1 VSLKFTDMKKIM
13 MFMASIM
20 TSVALNA
27 QVFEQGSNHL
37 NLGYGVGL
45 GYGRLLNAYSANQ
58 GYKFSG
64 FGPAFVNYERALTDR
79 FGLGLAVS
87 YSSYGGK
94 WVDGFNYDYSYR
106 WSTLS
111 IMARG
116 AYHFEMR
123 NDKFDPYVGVGIG
136 FLKYGYK
143 WTSNDPSFNEAN
155 YNVSLGTPFGYQIFA
170 GARYMFS
177 DKIGAYAEVGYGLSV
192 ANFGLTFKL

>member
-1 VSLKFTDMKKIM
+1 MKKILL
-13 MFMASIM
+13 FLSISM
-20 TSVALNA
+20 SIQQADA
-27 QVFEQGSNHL
+27 QAFEKENNFVQA
-37 NLGYGVGL
+37 GYGIGL
-45 GYGRLLNAYSANQ
+45 GYGRLLSAYQANS

-64 FGPAFVNYERALTDR
+64 FGPAFVSYERAVTDR

-116 AYHFEMR
+116 AYHFEVR

-136 FLKYGYK
+136 FLRYGYK
-143 WTSNDPSFNEAN
+143 WTSNDPSFNEAA
-155 YNVSLGTPFGYQIFA
+155 YDVSLGTPLGYQLFA
-170 GARYMFS
+170 GARYLFS
-177 DKIGAYAEVGYGLSV
+177 DRVGAYAEVGYGLSV